1 MSDRSP
7 PPIEFFFGF
16 RSPYRYLAQTR
27 LPGQGEAEA
36 FEPMD
41 LLPVVKT
48 MGNSPITILGEAEEI
63 CGWSGTVL
71 SSAY

>member
-48 MGNSPITILGEAEEI
+48 MGTLMRGPRLKASEGAE
-63 CGWSGTVL
+63 
-71 SSAY
+71 